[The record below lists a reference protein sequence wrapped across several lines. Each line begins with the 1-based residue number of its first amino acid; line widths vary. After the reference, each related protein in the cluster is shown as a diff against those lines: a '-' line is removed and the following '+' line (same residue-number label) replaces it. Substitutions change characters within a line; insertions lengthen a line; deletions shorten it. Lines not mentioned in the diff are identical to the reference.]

1 MLRYLQAWAARDS
14 VWVQADYME
23 GEAEVFSE
31 ELTVENLRS
40 FVTLHTL
47 PHITPFSMEHEAWK
61 TIFRDPRMKHL
72 ILFTNQESGKENL
85 EEVKIVAKEAKKEI
99 MTVSVLVDDAMNQK
113 ILDIFQV
120 KPEDAPT
127 FRAAITSKKGIMK
140 FKPESSDIDSGNIR

>member
-1 MLRYLQAWAARDS
+1 MLRYLQDWAARDS
-14 VWVQADYME
+14 IWVQADYMD

-31 ELTVENLRS
+31 KLTVENLSS

-61 TIFRDPRMKHL
+61 TIFRDPRMKHI
-72 ILFTNQESGKENL
+72 ILFTNQESSKENL

-99 MTVSVLVDDAMNQK
+99 MTVSVLVDEAINQK

-140 FKPESSDIDSGNIR
+140 FKPESNDIASGNIR